1 MGARLRGSAARGRV
15 SRSPRG
21 PQRWRAPPGLHGGA
35 TSPTARASLAPSALA
50 ERSTAAL
57 MRCPGSSPLT
67 PVRRT
72 KATVGLSS
80 SIGSLTV
87 SICGLACVALASG
100 RSRPSRSFGSRRE
113 GGVPW
118 PSSLASIGDRPLHVA
133 VLGGST
139 GPTHRSDMSV
149 RAAWAIRAVA
159 VVVAAAVSYVVLVAI
174 DSRSPWV
181 VTAALAGGV
190 LLGEVVRR
198 LTGPP
203 TPVEEQPAQP
213 QESQ

>member
-1 MGARLRGSAARGRV
+1 
-15 SRSPRG
+15 
-21 PQRWRAPPGLHGGA
+21 
-35 TSPTARASLAPSALA
+35 
-50 ERSTAAL
+50 
-57 MRCPGSSPLT
+57 
-67 PVRRT
+67 
-72 KATVGLSS
+72 
-80 SIGSLTV
+80 
-87 SICGLACVALASG
+87 
-100 RSRPSRSFGSRRE
+100 
-113 GGVPW
+113 
-118 PSSLASIGDRPLHVA
+118 
-133 VLGGST
+133 
-139 GPTHRSDMSV
+139 MSV

-203 TPVEEQPAQP
+203 MPVEEQPAQP